1 MGKLLTG
8 KKILVMGV
16 ANQRSIAWGCAQ
28 VMAEQGAELI
38 YTYQNERMKKSVAKL
53 VADDTH
59 LVECDVASDESIQ
72 TAFATIKARFGQ
84 LDGLV
89 HAIAYAKKEEL
100 GGSITNVTRAGYA
113 LAVVPDLPGARL
125 PGLRYIPL
133 PEFEPLSFCAMY
145 LPGERTPALRT
156 LLALLEEVL
165 RSAQ

>member
-53 VADDTH
+53 VTDDTR

-113 LAVVPDLPGARL
+113 LAVYGFTGYTVALYAL
-125 PGLRYIPL
+125 FY
-133 PEFEPLSFCAMY
+133 
-145 LPGERTPALRT
+145 PALT
-156 LLALLEEVL
+156 GLYTPLWYNSIFL
-165 RSAQ
+165 RWFPSWPL